1 MMCVRVCG
9 AYSRDG
15 VGAKVAL
22 TGNQLVV
29 LGAVRVV
36 LAVRAHEAEPVVH
49 GALRAKSDTVSCV
62 RNANTWAGIL
72 S

>member
-1 MMCVRVCG
+1 M
-9 AYSRDG
+9 
-15 VGAKVAL
+15 AL

-36 LAVRAHEAEPVVH
+36 LAVRAHEAETVVH
-49 GALRAKSDTVSCV
+49 GALRKNRDAMSCV
-62 RNANTWAGIL
+62 RNANTRAGIL